1 MKFGDHLKQFRKKAG
16 ISQEELAYQVGVS
29 RQSVSKWETSEAYPE
44 MSHIMELCH
53 IFHCHIND
61 LVHESFVDI
70 EKMDDDIQKQ
80 VVKFRIEKQ
89 RKMKKLSMFIYV
101 LARIGNIISIL
112 GGFFILLTMIK
123 ISIIIINVKVTSNQ
137 ISVWGEKILYRD
149 HGSST
154 VLNYQG
160 HEVTISSFKDQIHFQ
175 QLVTFFQEHSNLSII
190 VFSIVVAIIL
200 VITLGLL
207 YFAFQHLEQLFFN
220 VHHGDTPFTL
230 DNVHHIKYLACLF
243 IVVILLPNIVGII
256 TQIIIGVELGIGFE
270 LMDFIYILGLYNM
283 AYIFEY
289 GYEIQLDSNGKMYR
303 EINE

>member
-137 ISVWGEKILYRD
+137 ISV
-149 HGSST
+149 
-154 VLNYQG
+154 
-160 HEVTISSFKDQIHFQ
+160 
-175 QLVTFFQEHSNLSII
+175 
-190 VFSIVVAIIL
+190 
-200 VITLGLL
+200 
-207 YFAFQHLEQLFFN
+207 
-220 VHHGDTPFTL
+220 
-230 DNVHHIKYLACLF
+230 
-243 IVVILLPNIVGII
+243 
-256 TQIIIGVELGIGFE
+256 
-270 LMDFIYILGLYNM
+270 
-283 AYIFEY
+283 
-289 GYEIQLDSNGKMYR
+289 
-303 EINE
+303 